1 GDGGPYWEDGVASDA
16 AGAALERENERRAVS
31 AEKLSTIASLIDRR
45 FSPPRAALEEM
56 WDSIFLMNEHTW
68 GWGRSVT
75 EPHSEDSERE
85 LAYKR
90 LRARVAR
97 DQSDYVL
104 DRAMTAIAGQIETPP

>member
-1 GDGGPYWEDGVASDA
+1 
-16 AGAALERENERRAVS
+16 
-31 AEKLSTIASLIDRR
+31 
-45 FSPPRAALEEM
+45 M

-90 LRARVAR
+90 LRASMAR
-97 DQSDYVL
+97 DQIDYVL
-104 DRAMTAIAGQIETPP
+104 DRAMTAIAGSVETPSTRARRLQHAQLAARRLGRVRLAEDARAC